1 MEITVNEKTLNYA
14 LSDGKSNEDII
25 MFLNQVIDEELEKEN
40 PDCDL
45 IDDCINTIDEMQKD
59 DCVAPA
65 LRLVL
70 TCKSIKEIVNPKR
83 KSWKQLNF
91 AFRAAIV
98 AAIIV
103 SGTFTVNAAVE
114 AITGVNVI
122 ETIKNS
128 VSSYMNND
136 EKGALTTEILVPVNE
151 SFTANATP
159 ETTTEVEEIYSRW
172 HESTVTE
179 QTTKHI
185 KETSGKEES
194 TTQNNISEREPIG
207 TTQIVTEPTDPY
219 TKPSGITLIGIKAV
233 FDNFKTAYIF
243 GEELTYDGLTI
254 YAQYSDNSE
263 KQIPLSQC
271 SYSKNLDM
279 NVTADYTLYVT
290 YKACTVKVN
299 ITVRPDEATRM
310 SKICQSGDWDY
321 LLNDNGAYIT
331 GYNGS
336 ERNISVNEIDENN
349 IYAVASKTFKDSDIT
364 SFSSETVRFIYP
376 QAFENCKSLL
386 NCNTPN
392 AISIGSNAFRGD
404 ESLSTIRFSDALE
417 SLDSG
422 AFESTALT
430 ELSIPE
436 GITVIP
442 ERLCNNC
449 QSLERVTLM
458 GSVEDVG
465 DMAFN
470 ACLNLKVFNGAGK
483 IKNVGDFAFSE
494 NELMKL
500 DVIPQLEN
508 VGDSAFAYC
517 ASIEFGDIGESFKAL
532 GVASFDNCEG
542 ITGITIPSC
551 VEIVPQ
557 ACFNGVDLTSIVIEN
572 GVKQIK
578 ASAFR
583 SNDSAS
589 IVIPQSVEYIGEYAF
604 YSTKL
609 RNVRI
614 ESLTAEIAQ
623 NAFYV
628 SRRLTL
634 QVYENSTAQDFA
646 VQYSVKYEFIEEE

>member
-1 MEITVNEKTLNYA
+1 MEITVNEKTLNNA
-14 LSDGKSNEDII
+14 LRDGKSNEDII

-59 DCVAPA
+59 NCVAPA

-70 TCKSIKEIVNPKR
+70 TCKNIKEIVNPKR
-83 KSWKQLNF
+83 RAWKQLNF

-122 ETIKNS
+122 EAIKNS
-128 VSSYMNND
+128 VSSYMDTD
-136 EKGALTTEILVPVNE
+136 ENGTLSTEITVPVNE
-151 SFTANATP
+151 SYIANEPTQA
-159 ETTTEVEEIYSRW
+159 TTEAESSSSHW
-172 HESTVTE
+172 HESTITQQEENEVR
-179 QTTKHI
+179 KI
-185 KETSGKEES
+185 SNKEES
-194 TTQNNISEREPIG
+194 TTQNTVSEGEETKI
-207 TTQIVTEPTDPY
+207 TQIVTEPTDPY
-219 TKPSGITLIGIKAV
+219 TKPTAITLTGIKAV

-254 YAQYSDNSE
+254 YARYSDNSE
-263 KQIPLSQC
+263 KLIPLSQC

-279 NVTADYTLYVT
+279 NVTADYTLSVT
-290 YKACTVKVN
+290 YKACTVRVN

-310 SKICQSGDWDY
+310 STICQSGDWDY

-336 ERNISVNEIDENN
+336 DTDISVNEIDSNS
-349 IYAVASKTFKDSDIT
+349 IYAVTSKVFKDSNIV
-364 SFSSETVRFIYP
+364 SFSSETVSLIYP

-386 NCNTPN
+386 KCNTPN

-404 ESLSTIRFSDALE
+404 ESLRTIQFSDTLE

-422 AFESTALT
+422 AFESTAIT
-430 ELSIPE
+430 ELTIPK
-436 GITVIP
+436 GISAVP

-449 QSLERVTLM
+449 QSLERVTLL
-458 GSVEDVG
+458 GEVETVG

-470 ACLNLKVFNGAGK
+470 ACVNLKEFNGAGK

-494 NELMKL
+494 NGLMRL

-517 ASIEFGDIGESFKAL
+517 ASIEFGEIGESFKAL
-532 GVASFDNCEG
+532 GVACFDNCEG
-542 ITGITIPSC
+542 ITGVTIPSC

-614 ESLTAEIAQ
+614 ESQAAEIAQ

-646 VQYSVKYEFIEEE
+646 VQYSVKYEIIEEE